1 MENFDLDINNNGIRT
16 EIGVPAKI
24 IRMKINSNFEG
35 EETISENPDKEVEK
49 SKVDKKPKEK
59 AWYEKLS
66 DITKTFK
73 DLTTY
78 GANKQGYNITEE
90 GLDPKGTRVKIL
102 GLDPFVFVAV
112 SLTLVIA
119 SSIAIVVISK
129 KQAKL

>member
-35 EETISENPDKEVEK
+35 EETISDTSDKSIEK
-49 SKVDKKPKEK
+49 EKVDKQPKEK

-66 DITKTFK
+66 DVTKTFK
-73 DLTTY
+73 GLTTY
-78 GANKQGYNITEE
+78 GANKQGYNITEK
-90 GLDPKGTRVKIL
+90 GVDPKGTRVKIL
-102 GLDPFVFVAV
+102 GLDPFVFVAI

-119 SSIAIVVISK
+119 SGIAIVVISK

>member
-1 MENFDLDINNNGIRT
+1 MENFDLDINNNDVRT
-16 EIGVPAKI
+16 EVGVPAKI
-24 IRMKINSNFEG
+24 IRMKINSDFEG
-35 EETISENPDKEVEK
+35 EETISETSDEEVEK

-73 DLTTY
+73 GLTTY